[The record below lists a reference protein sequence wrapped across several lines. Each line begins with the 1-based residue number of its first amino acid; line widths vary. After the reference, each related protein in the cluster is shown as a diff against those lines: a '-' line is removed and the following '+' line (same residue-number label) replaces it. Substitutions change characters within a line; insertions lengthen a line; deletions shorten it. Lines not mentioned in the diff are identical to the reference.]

1 MANQPAPPPPDPGP
15 PPAADPSPIV
25 YASRP
30 VAPGERVLAERFFER
45 LADQSKQ
52 MDDLARQ
59 MITVELA
66 VPGLYASILA
76 LLRGQD
82 ATLPAG
88 WPVAVT
94 FACWLAALAVT
105 FLALFPRPYRVDPT
119 VLRRD
124 SAATDGPLGLEEFFA
139 LSAQRKR
146 ALLVIAAAL
155 FWLGIAA
162 ALWLLAAAPP
172 GPPMPTTPPAP
183 ATPGP

>member
-1 MANQPAPPPPDPGP
+1 MADQPAAPPPPDPGRPAAAAP
-15 PPAADPSPIV
+15 PPV
-25 YASRP
+25 VLASRP

-52 MDDLARQ
+52 MDELARQ
-59 MITVELA
+59 MIAVELA

-88 WPVAVT
+88 WPVAIT
-94 FACWLAALAVT
+94 FACWLLALAVT

-124 SAATDGPLGLEEFFA
+124 SAAADGALGLEDFFTR
-139 LSAQRKR
+139 SAQRKR
-146 ALLVIAAAL
+146 ALLVAAAAL

-162 ALWLLAAAPP
+162 ALWLLFGA
-172 GPPMPTTPPAP
+172 PPAP
-183 ATPGP
+183 TAPPIP